1 MTLPDEN
8 IDPKKID
15 FDSIVAEEVRR
26 GQIGPNLECAYYPCH
41 FRAMDCSLCFCPFYP
56 CEDDDLGE
64 FVESKRGGLVWSCS
78 KCLWIHRSS
87 VAREAIPLL
96 QDGDIRA
103 SREELES
110 IRLEIERRHPKR
122 ARSLM
127 VLGATS
133 GAGKSLTV
141 AALCRIFSNLGY
153 DVSPFK
159 SQNMSLNSMVTPE
172 GEEIARI
179 QVLQAMAARK
189 EPNAHMNPIL
199 VKPKGDRTS
208 QIIVEGKPYRDI
220 DVEDYYNDFTL
231 TEGVEIIRRSFDF
244 LSRSNDIV
252 VGEGAGSPAEIN
264 IYDVEIANM
273 KTAEIMDAVCILV
286 VNIEWGGSFAHIL
299 GTLGLLNEEHR
310 KMFKGVIINNMR
322 GHPDLLGEG
331 IIKIEKLTGVPV
343 LGVVPHIDLYLPDE
357 DSMGLS
363 SMRKEDSS
371 IDIGVIR
378 LPRISN
384 YTDFDAL
391 GLEKDVSV
399 IFIEKPRDLQKVN
412 AIIIPGSK
420 NSVADLVWMR
430 ENGFFDAI
438 KELEG
443 KVPILGICGGF
454 QIMGRR
460 IFDPECL
467 EGQAGPE
474 IDGLC
479 LLDCETRFDAYDKRT
494 VQVKGQ
500 LLVDGSLGAIKGY
513 EIHMGKTEIGDC
525 SPLFQIEESGGLRS
539 EGAISKDK
547 MCMGTYIHGLFDLPS
562 FRRFFLELVTK
573 SERDGD
579 IEDHDSLVEENLD
592 KLAEVV
598 QNNIDM
604 DVILKILKL

>member
-1 MTLPDEN
+1 MPDGN
-8 IDPKKID
+8 GGPQKID
-15 FDSIVAEEVRR
+15 FDSKVKEEVLR

-41 FRAMDCSLCFCPFYP
+41 FPGLDCSLCFCPFYP
-56 CEDDDLGE
+56 CEDYDLGE
-64 FVESKRGGLVWSCS
+64 FVESKRGGMVWSCS
-78 KCLWIHRSS
+78 NCLWIHRGS
-87 VAREAIPLL
+87 VAGEAITLL
-96 QDGDIRA
+96 GELEKKP
-103 SREELES
+103 SREKLDSIRSELEK
-110 IRLEIERRHPKR
+110 RHPKR

-141 AALCRIFSNLGY
+141 AALCRIFSDLGY
-153 DVSPFK
+153 EVSPFK

-189 EPNAHMNPIL
+189 EPNARMNPIL
-199 VKPKGDRTS
+199 VKPKGGMTS
-208 QIIVEGKPYRDI
+208 QIIVEGRPYRDI
-220 DVEDYYNDFTL
+220 EVKEYYTDFTL
-231 TEGVEIIRRSFDF
+231 TEGVEIVRRSFDF

-252 VGEGAGSPAEIN
+252 IGEGAGSPAEIN
-264 IYDVEIANM
+264 IYDLEIANM
-273 KTAEIMDAVCILV
+273 KTAEIMDAACILV

-299 GTLGLLNEEHR
+299 GTLDLLKEEHR
-310 KMFKGVIINNMR
+310 RMFKGVIINNMR
-322 GHPDLLGEG
+322 GLPDILKEG
-331 IIKIEKLTGVPV
+331 IIKIEELTGVPV

-363 SMRKEDSS
+363 SMRKEGSN

-378 LPRISN
+378 LPMISN

-399 IFIEKPRDLQKVN
+399 IFIDKPRELQRVN

-430 ENGFFDAI
+430 ETGIFDAI

-443 KVPILGICGGF
+443 KIPILGICGGF

-460 IFDPECL
+460 ILDPECL

-474 IDGLC
+474 IEGLC

-494 VQVKGQ
+494 IQVKGQ
-500 LLVDGSLGAIKGY
+500 LLVDGSLSAIKGY

-547 MCMGTYIHGLFDLPS
+547 MCMGTYMHGLFDLPS

-598 QNNIDM
+598 RNNIDM
-604 DVILKILKL
+604 DAILKILKL

>member
-1 MTLPDEN
+1 LPDEN
-8 IDPKKID
+8 IDPQEID
-15 FDSIVAEEVRR
+15 FIDRVEEEVRR
-26 GQIGPNLECAYYPCH
+26 GQIGPNQECDYYPCH
-41 FRAMDCSLCFCPFYP
+41 FPGLDCSLCFCPFYP

-64 FVESKRGGLVWSCS
+64 FVESKRGGQVWSCS
-78 KCLWIHRSS
+78 KCLWIHRGS
-87 VAREAIPLL
+87 VVREAIPLL
-96 QDGDIRA
+96 RDGNIGA
-103 SREELES
+103 SRQELES
-110 IRLEIERRHPKR
+110 IKSEIERRHPKR
-122 ARSLM
+122 ASSLM

-159 SQNMSLNSMVTPE
+159 SQNMSLNSMVTPQ

-189 EPNAHMNPIL
+189 EPNARMNPIL
-199 VKPKGDRTS
+199 VKPKGGNSS
-208 QIIVEGKPYRDI
+208 QIVVEGRPFRDI
-220 DVEDYYNDFTL
+220 DVEEYYTNFTL
-231 TEGVEIIRRSFDF
+231 NEGVEIIERNFDY
-244 LSRSNDIV
+244 LSRANDIV
-252 VGEGAGSPAEIN
+252 IGEGAGSPAEIN

-273 KTAEIMDAVCILV
+273 KTAEIMDAACILV

-310 KMFKGVIINNMR
+310 RMFKGVIINNMR
-322 GHPDLLGEG
+322 GHPDLLREG

-363 SMRKEDSS
+363 SMRKEDSN

-378 LPRISN
+378 LPLISN
-384 YTDFDAL
+384 YTDFDAFR
-391 GLEKDVSV
+391 LEKDVSV
-399 IFIEKPRDLQKVN
+399 IFIDDPRDLQKVN

-420 NSVADLVWMR
+420 NSVADLDWMR
-430 ENGFFDAI
+430 KAGLFDAI
-438 KELEG
+438 RELEG

-460 IFDPECL
+460 ILDPQCL
-467 EGQAGPE
+467 EGQGGPE
-474 IDGLC
+474 IEGLG

-494 VQVKGQ
+494 IQVKGQ
-500 LLVDGSLGAIKGY
+500 LLVDGSLGAVKGY

-525 SPLFQIEESGGLRS
+525 HPLFQIEEGSGSRP
-539 EGAISKDK
+539 EGAISEDK
-547 MCMGTYIHGLFDLPS
+547 MCMGTYMHGLFDLPS

-573 SERDGD
+573 YERDGD
-579 IEDHDSLVEENLD
+579 IEDHDRLVEENLD
-592 KLAEVV
+592 KLAEAV
-598 QNNIDM
+598 QDNVDM
-604 DVILKILKL
+604 DAILKILNL